1 MCGIGRGSNLT
12 SNSLPL
18 LQDVAGAIS
27 AALVALIM
35 GKQIPPGW
43 GFWASVQSNG
53 ALLPVA
59 SLEPYYVDMMKV

>member
-1 MCGIGRGSNLT
+1 M
-12 SNSLPL
+12 PL